1 MNYGAVFRLLSVILL
16 TLAVAFLLCLAVG
29 YPYRSLSSEQ
39 GAMAGFAISLFVAL
53 GMSLAFFIFG
63 RESKLRLFR
72 KEALCVVGL
81 GWLLASLIG
90 ALPYLLILPDC
101 KLADA
106 IFESTSGLTTTG
118 ASVFKDLE
126 SFPRSLLFWR
136 AISQWIGGMGIVVF
150 FVVVLS
156 FLGAG
161 AKVLFFRESSTQSM
175 DLDSHRMHTGVVRIL
190 FLYLGLSV
198 PCVGAYQFLGMS
210 WYDSICHMFTT
221 VSTAGFS
228 TKSESIAAFNS
239 PAIEWVAI
247 VFMSLGGTSFLVMLR
262 LLRGKL
268 RLVLQNTELKG
279 YYCILIGSVLILF
292 VIRLPELS
300 VGDVHTVVRQSAF
313 QAVSIMTTTG
323 YSTADFNAWIP
334 AAHTLLLALMFIGG
348 SSGSTAG
355 GFKIVRV
362 LLIGRLCLRNI
373 ETAFRSRVVRPLK
386 INRETVDAATSE
398 GLVNYLVL
406 ITAMAF
412 VSVLLVAVMEPTTSF
427 KGTFS
432 AAIACLFN
440 IGPGLAEVGPA
451 SNYSPFHSHTKIF
464 LSLTMVMGRL
474 ELYAILVLFAPSLW
488 RKFE

>member
-16 TLAVAFLLCLAVG
+16 TLAIAFLLCLAVG
-29 YPYRSLSSEQ
+29 YPYRFLSSEQ
-39 GAMAGFAISLFVAL
+39 GALMGFGISFFVAL
-53 GMSLAFFIFG
+53 GMALAFFLFG

-72 KEALCVVGL
+72 KEALCAIGL

-90 ALPYLLILPDC
+90 ALPYLLILPEC

-118 ASVFKDLE
+118 ASVFTNLE
-126 SFPRSLLFWR
+126 NFPRSLLFWR

-161 AKVLFFRESSTQSM
+161 AKVLFFRESSIQSM
-175 DLDSHRMHTGVVRIL
+175 DLDSHRMRTGVVGI
-190 FLYLGLSV
+190 LYLYLILSAL
-198 PCVGAYQFLGMS
+198 CVITYQFVGMS

-228 TKSESIAAFNS
+228 TKSGSIAAFNS

-247 VFMSLGGTSFLVMLR
+247 VFMILGGTSFLVMLR
-262 LLRGKL
+262 LLQGKFKI
-268 RLVLQNTELKG
+268 VIQNAELKS
-279 YYCILIGSVLILF
+279 YYSILIGAILLLF
-292 VIRLPELS
+292 VIRLQELS
-300 VGDVHTVVRQSAF
+300 ASDFHTFVRESVF
-313 QAVSIMTTTG
+313 QVVSIMTTTG

-334 AAHTLLLALMFIGG
+334 ATHTLLLALMLIGG
-348 SSGSTAG
+348 SSGSTSG
-355 GFKIVRV
+355 GFKIVRA
-362 LLIGRLCLRNI
+362 LLIGRLFLRNI
-373 ETAFRSRVVRPLK
+373 ETAFRARVVRPLK
-386 INRETVDAATSE
+386 INGEIVDAATSE
-398 GLVNYLVL
+398 RLVNYLVL
-406 ITAMAF
+406 IATMAF
-412 VSVLLVAVMEPTTSF
+412 ISVFLVAIMEPTTSF

-451 SNYSPFHSHTKIF
+451 NNYSSFHGHTKLF
-464 LSLTMVMGRL
+464 LSLIMVMGRL

-488 RKFE
+488 KKFE